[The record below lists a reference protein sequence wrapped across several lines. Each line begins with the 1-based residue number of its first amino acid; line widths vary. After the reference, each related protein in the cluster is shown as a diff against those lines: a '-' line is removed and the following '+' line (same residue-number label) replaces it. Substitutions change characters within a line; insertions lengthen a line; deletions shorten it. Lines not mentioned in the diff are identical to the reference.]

1 MAATPNKFISPQS
14 VKGAAVVTSAAETAY
29 HAPVTAVVKLMT
41 AGLNGSR
48 VTRLRSRPRAS
59 ASATALH
66 LYLSTDAGVT
76 KVLIDSALVLAHT
89 PATSTKIPETDWL
102 YSDVNPLIL
111 PANAELWISQA
122 VLLANGIAHEIEWGD
137 F

>member
-1 MAATPNKFISPQS
+1 MAAEPNAFISPQS
-14 VKGAAVVTSAAETAY
+14 VRAATAITTAAETSY
-29 HAPVTAVVKLMT
+29 HAPGAGAVKLAT
-41 AGLNGSR
+41 FGPNGAR
-48 VTRLRSRPRAS
+48 VTRLRSRPRAN
-59 ASATALH
+59 ATAMGLH

-76 KVLIDSALVLAHT
+76 KVLIDSALLNAHN
-89 PATSTKIPETDWL
+89 PAATTKIPETDWL